1 MTFAKWVKIILKNP
15 VIKDKR
21 ESDELIFTVGES
33 FDKNLGKITQI
44 HINGHQ
50 IIISCDSAEKNET
63 ISVGIPLNS
72 NVLKYYYGKNSM
84 KIS

>member
-15 VIKDKR
+15 VIKDKI
-21 ESDELIFTVGES
+21 ETDELIYTVGES
-33 FDKNLGKITQI
+33 FDKNLGKINQI

-50 IIISCDSAEKNET
+50 IIISCDLQEKNET
-63 ISVGIPLNS
+63 ISIGIPLNS
-72 NVLKYYYGKNSM
+72 NVLKYYYGRNSM

>member
-15 VIKDKR
+15 VIKEKI
-21 ESDELIFTVGES
+21 ETDELIYTVGES
-33 FDKNLGKITQI
+33 FDKNLGKINQI

-50 IIISCDSAEKNET
+50 IIISCDLREKNET
-63 ISVGIPLNS
+63 ISIGIPLNS

>member
-15 VIKDKR
+15 VIKDKT
-21 ESDELIFTVGES
+21 ETDELIYTVGES
-33 FDKNLGKITQI
+33 FDKNLGKINQI

-50 IIISCDSAEKNET
+50 IIISCNAEEKNET
-63 ISVGIPLNS
+63 ISIGIPLNS
-72 NVLKYYYGKNSM
+72 NVLKYYYGKKSM